1 MASAI
6 VEANKRLSNVQGKF
20 VDYGA
25 AFSKGLEPA
34 KKRALERKAE
44 REASNKATQGRI
56 NKLMLGF
63 KNDIDLIGFADEEKS
78 LVTSTVIGWR
88 NEYADLAR
96 EAGKIEDK
104 TSADYLALADQMNG
118 IQQRMVNLKNN
129 LDDYAAFKKDYKA
142 NHEKGFYSNAGKND
156 IALAQSETMLAYPIG
171 GITENGDLN
180 WNQNE
185 DLGIV
190 SFQEYEQPFA
200 VAKEAVNAI
209 GQIAD
214 DYRKQKVPLT
224 EGQKGE
230 VSNKIDV
237 LLDNENIL
245 ASILSDSDMPG
256 IPTAD
261 LDPEDPQS
269 KQILKDRIL
278 NHIYDEQGSLV
289 EPEKNT
295 TKPTTDERNIYRA
308 RRAVEKA
315 WKSNQKFF
323 TLKKNNI
330 SYDLKRKV
338 NADGEVVG
346 YAVYNPA
353 RGGIAEG
360 MPGNPSKDLVFKTV
374 EEALYWAGLQ
384 K

>member
-1 MASAI
+1 MASAV
-6 VEANKRLSNVQGKF
+6 VEANKRLSDVQGKF

-25 AFSKGLEPA
+25 ALSKGLEPA
-34 KKRALERKAE
+34 KKRALERKTE
-44 REASNKATQGRI
+44 REAANKATQGRI

-78 LVTSTVIGWR
+78 LVTNTVIGWR
-88 NEYADLAR
+88 NEYADIAR

-104 TSADYLALADQMNG
+104 TSAEYLDLADQMNG
-118 IQQRMVNLKNN
+118 IQQKMVNLKNN
-129 LDDYAAFKKDYKA
+129 LDEYAAWKKDYKD
-142 NHEKGFYSNAGKND
+142 NHEKGFYSNAGTND

-171 GITENGDLN
+171 AITEGGDLN

-185 DLGIV
+185 NLGTI

-214 DYRKQKVPLT
+214 DYRRQKVDLT

-230 VSNKIDV
+230 ISNKIDV

-256 IPTAD
+256 IPTKD

-289 EPEKNT
+289 EPGGNKTREGAVAIKYRETKKALRNAISGAGIGGNFSFDDYYFVNT
-295 TKPTTDERNIYRA
+295 GGKTWEVYTIDNTGNVLPVNRGGGAIKVNEEGLY
-308 RRAVEKA
+308 
-315 WKSNQKFF
+315 SFF
-323 TLKKNNI
+323 GLKK
-330 SYDLKRKV
+330 
-338 NADGEVVG
+338 
-346 YAVYNPA
+346 
-353 RGGIAEG
+353 
-360 MPGNPSKDLVFKTV
+360 
-374 EEALYWAGLQ
+374 
-384 K
+384 